1 MTVRF
6 TAAIVIAAAAI
17 WPATD
22 RVIEV
27 LSVETRSPSVT
38 SALESWVATVAVR
51 SVTEDWTEVTITD

>member
-1 MTVRF
+1 MTLRF
-6 TAAIVIAAAAI
+6 TAAIAVAAAAI

-27 LSVETRSPSVT
+27 LSVENRSPSVT